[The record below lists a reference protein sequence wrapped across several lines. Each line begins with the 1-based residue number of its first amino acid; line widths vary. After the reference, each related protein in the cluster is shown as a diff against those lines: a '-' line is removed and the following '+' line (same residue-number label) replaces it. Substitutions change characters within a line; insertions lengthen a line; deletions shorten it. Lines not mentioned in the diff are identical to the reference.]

1 MERPE
6 KYHGCSAQ
14 GKPTTAVLPF
24 GGGGT
29 SAWGGMTKLHV
40 AVEPVRERAR
50 HRVRLSVAHMA
61 SATPSDANQ
70 HGIQTYYRAKI
81 AELEV
86 QVREKAQNFRR
97 LEAQRNEINAK
108 GMAAFG

>member
-1 MERPE
+1 
-6 KYHGCSAQ
+6 
-14 GKPTTAVLPF
+14 
-24 GGGGT
+24 
-29 SAWGGMTKLHV
+29 
-40 AVEPVRERAR
+40 
-50 HRVRLSVAHMA
+50 MA
-61 SATPSDANQ
+61 AAAPSEGNN

-108 GMAAFG
+108 GTPPPFGALSSY

>member
-1 MERPE
+1 
-6 KYHGCSAQ
+6 
-14 GKPTTAVLPF
+14 
-24 GGGGT
+24 
-29 SAWGGMTKLHV
+29 
-40 AVEPVRERAR
+40 
-50 HRVRLSVAHMA
+50 MA
-61 SATPSDANQ
+61 APAPSDANNQ

-108 GMAAFG
+108 GSDVRLRAQAYWCSSRAARGAPSTAGARLLRRRSSEAYGQD